1 MIVLD
6 ELLKN
11 FTTIFL
17 GIIVAL
23 VLSQECL
30 IQPHVL
36 PV

>member
-1 MIVLD
+1 MLD
-6 ELLKN
+6 LDDILKN
-11 FTTIFL
+11 FVSVFL
-17 GIIVAL
+17 GIIIAL